1 MIYLLLHRDLAP
13 FERFEKL
20 EKLTVSNNVKVIQ
33 IYTFRQCNNLKYIV
47 FKSSPIIW
55 EETFNFM
62 SNKLKKIVFLKVP
75 PKFEKDA
82 FGLGLLSYS
91 IGNVLTIKTKNNFLR
106 STKLAIAK
114 ILDDSVVDK
123 IAYSN
128 KEMELMLD
136 RCKSVKFEI
145 I

>member
-1 MIYLLLHRDLAP
+1 
-13 FERFEKL
+13 
-20 EKLTVSNNVKVIQ
+20 
-33 IYTFRQCNNLKYIV
+33 
-47 FKSSPIIW
+47 
-55 EETFNFM
+55 M